1 MRVLPTFRRLFTADE
16 IHNYFWKV
24 APVRGFDNGFAR
36 HQGPVAIIGMGC
48 TPFTEHWDK
57 SLDDLII
64 DAAQLTYASAG
75 IHQDD
80 IGAFWFGTSQSAAS
94 GSPWVAR

>member
-1 MRVLPTFRRLFTADE
+1 
-16 IHNYFWKV
+16 
-24 APVRGFDNGFAR
+24 
-36 HQGPVAIIGMGC
+36 MGC

-80 IGAFWFGTSQSAAS
+80 IGALVRHLAVRSLGLAMGGPLKIPASRSPAPRTTVRPAPRRCGRRPTPWRPAPTTS
-94 GSPWVAR
+94 

>member
-1 MRVLPTFRRLFTADE
+1 MGSHGIKD
-16 IHNYFWKV
+16 
-24 APVRGFDNGFAR
+24 
-36 HQGPVAIIGMGC
+36 QVAIIGMGC

-80 IGAFWFGTSQSAAS
+80 IERSGSAPRS
-94 GSPWVAR
+94 PQPRGSPWVAR